1 MVNGSLREMWLKEEW
16 RSTTK
21 RNGIRNRIRI
31 WMFIYSRRHHHQ
43 CSFHMIVHT
52 ECNFD
57 SHAKQQSK
65 NNFKYLLFLAFLS
78 IYFIMSLR
86 SRLKMSASLSWFVR
100 SSYLSL
106 SLSLS
111 CLRTSN
117 HAIVRHGCDDGIET
131 PQFICVLSA
140 NEKRNGTTYSVHLIY
155 FSWRF
160 FFLIFGW
167 YLMRHRTQQL
177 IPSKCKLQSWIYL
190 PPQLQVWCSHSHFPT
205 RYIYTRTEMV
215 IIIWLMSPVPWWKYL
230 LTTGR
235 NQTLLRTKDKY
246 E

>member
-106 SLSLS
+106 SLTLS
-111 CLRTSN
+111 FVSTHFKSCHCKAWMWWWHWNASVHTRFERKWKAKRNDTQRTS
-117 HAIVRHGCDDGIET
+117 
-131 PQFICVLSA
+131 
-140 NEKRNGTTYSVHLIY
+140 
-155 FSWRF
+155 
-160 FFLIFGW
+160 
-167 YLMRHRTQQL
+167 YL
-177 IPSKCKLQSWIYL
+177 
-190 PPQLQVWCSHSHFPT
+190 F
-205 RYIYTRTEMV
+205 
-215 IIIWLMSPVPWWKYL
+215 
-230 LTTGR
+230 
-235 NQTLLRTKDKY
+235 
-246 E
+246 